1 MSRRRNWSAVIDRL
15 NRSPKGAITVKMGTP
30 GSAQVTRVRL
40 LEQWN
45 GIEVRSGGSNLYLKL
60 IRP

>member
-45 GIEVRSGGSNLYLKL
+45 GIEVRSRDSNLYLKL

>member
-1 MSRRRNWSAVIDRL
+1 MRRRRNWSAVIDRL

-45 GIEVRSGGSNLYLKL
+45 GIEVRSGDSNLYLKL